1 MAFSGHYF
9 CGALNG
15 SSTIDKVP
23 LYYLPSDILP
33 YCDAAVEVSVPGAYL
48 GHLYA
53 PAKDPSLSE
62 QSRGFRNI
70 DHVSSS
76 LVQNFEGSLDKYDDI
91 YTIPISGGTNGT
103 IVKNLSAIVN
113 FYCSYGATSDGW
125 CHTFIQLKL
134 DDTVL
139 TESYKI
145 VRSMGGV
152 TRQLSIS
159 TSNINIGAGDHVL
172 RLGAF
177 THASEG
183 DGAYF
188 RVNWFSLS
196 CDPIKR
202 HCTPSIMHTVSA
214 STRKELILCKNFG

>member
-15 SSTIDKVP
+15 SSTIEKVP

-33 YCDAAVEVSVPGAYL
+33 YCDAAIEVSAPGAYL

-53 PAKDPSLSE
+53 PAKDPSLPE
-62 QSRGFRNI
+62 ESRGFRDI

-76 LVQNFEGSLDKYDDI
+76 LVQNFEGHTQYDDI

-103 IVKNLSAIVN
+103 VVKNLSATVN
-113 FYCSYGATSDGW
+113 FYCSYGAKSDGW
-125 CHTFIQLKL
+125 CGTRVQLKL
-134 DDTVL
+134 DDSLL
-139 TESYKI
+139 TQSYHI
-145 VRSMGGV
+145 VKSMGG
-152 TRQLSIS
+152 TRQLSIGV
-159 TSNINIGAGDHVL
+159 SNISIGAGNHTL
-172 RLGAF
+172 RLGAE
-177 THASEG
+177 THASGG

-188 RVNWFSLS
+188 KVNWYSLL

-202 HCTPSIMHTVSA
+202 YCTPSIMHTVSA
-214 STRKELILCKNFG
+214 STGKELILCKSFG